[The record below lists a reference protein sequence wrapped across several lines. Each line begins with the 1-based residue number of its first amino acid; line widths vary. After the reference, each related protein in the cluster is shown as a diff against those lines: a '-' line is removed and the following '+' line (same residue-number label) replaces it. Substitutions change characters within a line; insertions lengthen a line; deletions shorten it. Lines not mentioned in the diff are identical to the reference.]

1 MFCQTTDCN
10 TYADWPIVIVLIY
23 FSLTTLSMRVDYV
36 QYICACVK
44 ILLVKAAYI

>member
-23 FSLTTLSMRVDYV
+23 FSLTTLTSMRTMYNIYV
-36 QYICACVK
+36 RVLRLY
-44 ILLVKAAYI
+44 